1 MKCRLLIGVLIAVSS
16 VFGQA
21 QTQVFVAGNASGYF
35 GNPLSGQMPLVSAIA
50 VKSATTITVTYISG
64 TVTDINGVDTGPEGV
79 PCDYCAQLPL
89 EEAGGFV
96 QQGTAQH
103 LDALIGVFVP
113 ATTVSRPGF
122 SPIDGTKGVAQV
134 GILPNGLFLIGTSKT
149 FSVKSA
155 GTLYLGV
162 NDNFV
167 SDNGGGFTVSVSA
180 E

>member
-1 MKCRLLIGVLIAVSS
+1 MKSSLLIGVLIVVAS

-21 QTQVFVAGNASGYF
+21 QTQVFVPGNASGYF
-35 GNPLSGQMPLVSAIA
+35 GNPLSGQMPLVTAIA
-50 VKSATTITVTYISG
+50 VKSAATITVTYISG
-64 TVTDINGVDTGPEGV
+64 TITDINGVDTGPEGV
-79 PCDYCAQLPL
+79 PCICAQLPI
-89 EEAGGFV
+89 EEAGGFL
-96 QQGTAQH
+96 QTGTAQH
-103 LDALIGVFVP
+103 LDGLIGVFVP

-134 GILPNGLFLIGTSKT
+134 GILPNGLFFIGTSKT

-155 GTLYLGV
+155 GTLFLGI